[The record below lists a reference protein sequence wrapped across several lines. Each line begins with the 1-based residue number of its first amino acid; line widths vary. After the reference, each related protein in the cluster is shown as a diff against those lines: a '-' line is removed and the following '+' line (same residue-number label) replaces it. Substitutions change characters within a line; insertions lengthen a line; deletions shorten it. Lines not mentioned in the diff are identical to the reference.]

1 MLERQKYRA
10 KLIEDWDR
18 QIRSNLKKRPEH
30 PGTILRAFRTFA
42 TDYAR
47 KQKEPTKQRD
57 IRSARDDVL
66 STWELDLDL
75 RENQLKQRRKK

>member
-1 MLERQKYRA
+1 M
-10 KLIEDWDR
+10 
-18 QIRSNLKKRPEH
+18 
-30 PGTILRAFRTFA
+30 
-42 TDYAR
+42 
-47 KQKEPTKQRD
+47 KQPKRD